1 MAVMLNASTAAPAL
15 FPTVPPVPNRM
26 LPDLF
31 FPASF
36 SSTLITE
43 RDLLME
49 ANGVGL
55 PPVATDRM
63 AAPLEKDMATGDQS

>member
-1 MAVMLNASTAAPAL
+1 MLNASTAAPAL

-31 FPASF
+31 PADPESF
-36 SSTLITE
+36 STLMTE

-63 AAPLEKDMATGDQS
+63 AAPLEKDMAMGDQS